1 MKPNKGILAMLFSCL
16 FLPLIQA
23 QETIPISGGDATGI
37 GGSSSYS
44 VGQIVYTA
52 NSSASGSTY
61 QGVQLP
67 FEIFDEGSLAV
78 GGTPDIQLG
87 IKVYPNPTL
96 YKLTLSI
103 NGNNI
108 DSVQYQLYDLNGR
121 LLLTNKV
128 RDQETTI
135 PMDDYPSA
143 TYSLV
148 VLKNNKPIKSFKFIK
163 K

>member
-1 MKPNKGILAMLFSCL
+1 MKKPLLTLLILTIAPL
-16 FLPLIQA
+16 FLQA
-23 QETIPISGGDATGI
+23 QDALVVSGEEATGSGGTT
-37 GGSSSYS
+37 SYS
-44 VGQIVYTA
+44 VGQIVHTT
-52 NSSASGSTY
+52 NSSASGIVF

-78 GGTPDIQLG
+78 EDIFDIQLG

-96 YKLTLSI
+96 SKLSLTVNRNS
-103 NGNNI
+103 NNNL
-108 DSVQYQLYDLNGR
+108 QYQLYDLNGR
-121 LLLTNKV
+121 LLFKEKV

-148 VLKNNKPIKSFKFIK
+148 ILSNNNPIKSFKIIK